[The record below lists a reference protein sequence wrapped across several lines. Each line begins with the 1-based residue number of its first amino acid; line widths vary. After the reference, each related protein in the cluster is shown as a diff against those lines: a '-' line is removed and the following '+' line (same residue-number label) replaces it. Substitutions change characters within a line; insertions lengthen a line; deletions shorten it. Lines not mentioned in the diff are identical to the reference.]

1 MTSDHCTLQDLLGSG
16 DDVILYL
23 GSVCLAKEKA
33 KKVWDQKA
41 DLLSWKLSQGEGSAH
56 SFWEF

>member
-1 MTSDHCTLQDLLGSG
+1 M
-16 DDVILYL
+16 VILYL

-41 DLLSWKLSQGEGSAH
+41 DLLSWKLGQGEGSAH
-56 SFWEF
+56 SFWEV